1 MNFFTKILVTLSLFL
16 LLNTGTINASASDI
30 SKAENL
36 VKITVGATP
45 SPHAEILEAIKSE
58 LKTKGIEL
66 NIIVFTDYVQPNIA
80 LANGQIDA
88 NFFQHKPYLDD
99 FNKNNH
105 TNLVSAG
112 SIHYEPLGI
121 FPGKIDNINNLRRGS
136 VITVPNDTTNEA
148 RALLLLEKQN
158 IIKIREN
165 AGLNATVFDIIENPK
180 GIVIKELEAAQLVR
194 SLQDVALAVIN
205 GNYALDAGLNALTDS
220 IAKEDNDSIAATSF
234 ANIIAVRSGDEN
246 RDEIKILIDVL
257 KSDFTKNFIENNYK
271 GAVVP
276 IF

>member
-121 FPGKIDNINNLRRGS
+121 FPGKIDNINNLSRGS

-194 SLQDVALAVIN
+194 SLQDVAFAVIN

-220 IAKEDNDSIAATSF
+220 IAKEDNDSIAASSF

>member
-121 FPGKIDNINNLRRGS
+121 FPGKIDNINNLSRGS
-136 VITVPNDTTNEA
+136 VITVPSDTTNEA

-220 IAKEDNDSIAATSF
+220 IAKEDNDSIAASSF

>member
-121 FPGKIDNINNLRRGS
+121 FPGKIDNINNLSRGS
-136 VITVPNDTTNEA
+136 VITVPSDTTNEA